1 MSIKSQLMTFLEAR
15 GAPGYEHDVAKLV
28 AEGMKKYCDPVSID
42 DFNNVTGMMGEKGP
56 LVYCCAHIDEIAM
69 MVTTI
74 EDDGFLGF
82 TSVGGIDP
90 RILMAKEV
98 WVGSEP
104 LYGIVGAKPPH
115 VLSPEDVEKT
125 IKMKDL
131 YIDVGLSYEAVCE
144 KVQVGDIITFHAP
157 PVKLMGGHIASQCLD
172 DRMGVAVM
180 MEAMKRLT
188 KKELGCRAAFA
199 AVAQE
204 EVGSAG
210 ANAGAQRLKPD
221 MAIIVEVTFG
231 KTPDSDPA
239 KTHDLDKVSLMIS
252 PFLDRKLFEAIK
264 KTAKR
269 LDMELC
275 IDVNGR
281 STGTD
286 ADSVQVAGEGVPC
299 AVLQVPLRYMH
310 TTVETLNYKTL
321 KKAGRLLGEFLLS
334 IDSKEG

>member
-15 GAPGYEHDVAKLV
+15 GAPGYEREVAELV
-28 AEGMKKYCDPVSID
+28 AEGMRKYCDPVSID
-42 DFNNVTGMMGEKGP
+42 NFNNVTGLMGTKGP

-69 MVTTI
+69 MVTSI
-74 EDDGFLGF
+74 EDDGFIGF

-98 WVGSEP
+98 WVGKEP
-104 LYGIVGAKPPH
+104 LYGIIGAKPPH

-131 YIDVGLSYEAVCE
+131 FIDVGLSHDAVCE
-144 KVQVGDIITFHAP
+144 KVEVGDIITFHAP
-157 PVKLMGGHIASQCLD
+157 PVKLMSGHIASQCLD

-180 MEAMKRLT
+180 MHAMKSLSV
-188 KKELGCRAAFA
+188 KDLGCRAAFA

-221 MAIIVEVTFG
+221 MAIVIEVTFG
-231 KTPDSDPA
+231 KTPDSPPT
-239 KTHDLDKVSLMIS
+239 KTHDLDKVSVMVS
-252 PFLDRKLFEAIK
+252 PFLDRKLFETIK
-264 KTAKR
+264 KVAKR
-269 LDMELC
+269 LDMELS
-275 IDVNGR
+275 IDVSGG

-299 AVLQVPLRYMH
+299 AVIQVPLRYMH

-321 KKAGRLLGEFLLS
+321 KKAGRLLGELLLS
-334 IDSKEG
+334 IDGNEG